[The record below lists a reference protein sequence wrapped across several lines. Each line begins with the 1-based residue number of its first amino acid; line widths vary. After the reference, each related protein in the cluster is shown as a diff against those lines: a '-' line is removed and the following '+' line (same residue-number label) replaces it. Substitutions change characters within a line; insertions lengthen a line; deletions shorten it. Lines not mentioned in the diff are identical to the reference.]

1 MTREEGSEAIWQ
13 FIVEVAR
20 KRETCNYG
28 EIAGKL
34 GYTRARPIF
43 QMLGGIMWYCIDHQ
57 LPPLTVV
64 VVNQQTGLP
73 GGGLTLHGTVES
85 ETTRVWNHD
94 WSGEK
99 TPTIADYVAA
109 NANHK

>member
-1 MTREEGSEAIWQ
+1 MTREEGSAAIWS
-13 FIVEVAR
+13 ILVEVAG
-20 KRETCNYG
+20 KRENCSYG
-28 EIAGKL
+28 EIASKL

-43 QMLGGIMWYCIDHQ
+43 QMLGGIMWYCIDSG

-73 GGGLTLHGTVES
+73 GDGLTLQGSVES

-94 WSGEK
+94 WALERIPS
-99 TPTIADYVAA
+99 IADYVAA